1 MSVNGGTSIH
11 SLNKYLRNTDHV
23 PGAVLGALERAVY
36 TDIHIYQYIQI
47 NTVSSLKELLQIS
60 TLHKNF

>member
-23 PGAVLGALERAVY
+23 PGAVLGALERAVNK
-36 TDIHIYQYIQI
+36 I
-47 NTVSSLKELLQIS
+47 NTVPSLKELLQIS